1 MESAIDV
8 RFVEQKYSV
17 RRPEREVRSVAKK
30 RWKCKSQSLS
40 LRPTSRKV
48 QSSKCERLL
57 SLYEARPV
65 FELVSLMS
73 VLTALVIATMTIGIE
88 TKKRT
93 LEQTSFVAAA
103 R

>member
-1 MESAIDV
+1 LESAIDV
-8 RFVEQKYSV
+8 RFVERKYSV

-30 RWKCKSQSLS
+30 RWKCKNQSLS
-40 LRPTSRKV
+40 LRPTSSKV

-65 FELVSLMS
+65 FELLALMS
-73 VLTALVIATMTIGIE
+73 VLTALVVATIGIE

-93 LEQTSFVAAA
+93 LEQISFVAVA